1 MVSHT
6 RTIAFWILG
15 ALCILFGSMIGSQA
29 SPDVVG
35 ATDVSYVIA
44 LIVAFILVL
53 VGGLLW
59 ISVAGLISEE

>member
-1 MVSHT
+1 MVSHA

-15 ALCILFGSMIGSQA
+15 SLCILFGSMIGSQA
-29 SPDVVG
+29 TPDTVG
-35 ATDVSYVIA
+35 ASGTSYVIS
-44 LIVAFILVL
+44 LIVAFLLVL